1 MNHCRLERA
10 LESAAAVMLLG
21 LMLLFP
27 QQVVQGAQEGL
38 RCCAEQLIPALLP
51 FLIICQMVVDCPAAG
66 ALGRGF
72 LPYLRLLGISAPSAG
87 AALLM
92 GLLGGFAP
100 AGRCVARL
108 RQHNQIDDRQA
119 QALVVACAGSGPG
132 FVVNSVGM
140 LMLGS
145 PAVGW
150 ALVISQTTASLF
162 CGFAAARFLRLPI
175 RCNSS
180 CLAATEDGK
189 EKSGLSL
196 IILQSAQAM
205 LAICGTVVLFRC
217 LYQTVAPVFRLDDR
231 IAALGAMLLEVTS
244 GCLEASRLPGNGAI
258 YGCCAALSMLSGSVF
273 LQLRTLLPE
282 NVSLKPLL
290 FTRLLHVPVSLGML
304 HLALRLMPD
313 LTAQVVLPVGPVLL
327 LSTRARPDAALA
339 LFALCCLV
347 AYRLQKEGT
356 RRCSGGTE

>member
-1 MNHCRLERA
+1 MNRCRLGHA

-38 RCCAEQLIPALLP
+38 RCCAEQLIPALFP
-51 FLIICQMVVDCPAAG
+51 FLIVCQMVVDCPAAG
-66 ALGRGF
+66 VLGQGF
-72 LPYLRLLGISAPSAG
+72 LPYLRLLGISSPSAG
-87 AALLM
+87 TALLM

-108 RQHNQIDDRQA
+108 RQQNLIQDEQA
-119 QALVVACAGSGPG
+119 QALLVACAGSGPG

-145 PAVGW
+145 PVIGW
-150 ALVISQTTASLF
+150 VLVACQTAASLI

-175 RCNSS
+175 SRRAS
-180 CLAATEDGK
+180 CPPAAPDGK
-189 EKSGLSL
+189 EKSGLAGT
-196 IILQSAQAM
+196 ILQSAQAM

-217 LYQTVAPVFRLDDR
+217 LYQTAAPVFRLDER
-231 IAALGAMLLEVTS
+231 ISVLGAMLLEVTS
-244 GCLEASRLPGNGAI
+244 GCLEASRLPGNTAI
-258 YGCCAALSMLSGSVF
+258 YGCCAALSLLSGSVF

-282 NVSLKPLL
+282 SVSLKPLL
-290 FTRLLHVPVSLGML
+290 VTRLLHLPVSLGML

-313 LTAQVVLPVGPVLL
+313 LAAQVVLPVGPVLL

-347 AYRLQKEGT
+347 AYRLQKAGAGRCQSGT
-356 RRCSGGTE
+356 V